1 MSDTCHEL
9 LLRLAGRLPDD
20 LLWRFRDWAATD
32 AITVLARALP
42 RTLLHDR
49 IGLTDY
55 EQRLL
60 ADALV
65 PHGADQST
73 ISSVKG
79 LDELPESGYTF
90 SPESPDRVSMGDSA
104 TVVLGA
110 TLRGRLGVG
119 EVRSSWRLGEGE
131 PRRLILVT
139 ATTGEPRLTGEL
151 QRVLR
156 ALGEHDP
163 CVEVLPAGLDLP
175 PYHRAALA
183 ASELVC
189 AGADADGHLVPV

>member
-1 MSDTCHEL
+1 MSDTLHEL

-20 LLWRFRDWAATD
+20 VLWRFRDWAATD
-32 AITVLARALP
+32 AVVVLARALP

-60 ADALV
+60 VESLV
-65 PHGADQST
+65 PHGADLST
-73 ISSVKG
+73 LSSVKG
-79 LDELPESGYTF
+79 LDEEPDPGYTF
-90 SPESPDRVSMGDSA
+90 TPESPERVPMGDSA

-119 EVRSSWRLGEGE
+119 EVRSTWRQGGGVT
-131 PRRLILVT
+131 RRLILVT
-139 ATTGEPRLTGEL
+139 ATTEHARLAGEL

-163 CVEVLPAGLDLP
+163 CVEVLPAGHDLP
-175 PYHRAALA
+175 SYHRAALTE
-183 ASELVC
+183 SELVC
-189 AGADADGHLVPV
+189 AGAEADGHLVPV